1 MGREDVDSQILTSA
15 IKNKLVSFPQLL
27 SRFGTFILKSAIC
40 NCIRLLPA
48 SLWMLMCP
56 AFIEAQ
62 PPSSRGSVLERDG
75 ELRNAPRAM
84 QDRPFSRNNAQPI
97 ATPRV
102 DARRISKPG
111 RKISAP
117 GERVEKKNDK
127 GVSFGTTMI
136 FLSLIVGLI
145 LVVAKLWLKH
155 GPIVSAGLPP
165 EVIEVLGKRNIDA
178 RQSIHLVRMGSRILV
193 LGSSAE
199 GLRTLSELTDPVEV
213 DFIAGACRSRNHDNA
228 VTQSF
233 RALFKKQLPRDKSKT
248 AAASRPATSAPVR
261 PVAAER
267 FELEST
273 RHGET
278 RLEEAHG

>member
-1 MGREDVDSQILTSA
+1 
-15 IKNKLVSFPQLL
+15 
-27 SRFGTFILKSAIC
+27 
-40 NCIRLLPA
+40 
-48 SLWMLMCP
+48 MCP
-56 AFIEAQ
+56 ALIEAQ
-62 PPSSRGSVLERDG
+62 PFPSSGSVLERDG
-75 ELRNAPRAM
+75 GLRNAPHAM
-84 QDRPFSRNNAQPI
+84 QDRLFAQNTALPF

-102 DARRISKPG
+102 DARPISKPG

-117 GERVEKKNDK
+117 GESVEKKK
-127 GVSFGTTMI
+127 EKSVSFGMT
-136 FLSLIVGLI
+136 LIVLSSIIGLI

-155 GPIVSAGLPP
+155 GPIVSAGLPS

-213 DFIAGACRSRNHDNA
+213 DFIAGACRSRNRDSA

-233 RALFKKQLPRDKSKT
+233 RALFKKHLPRNEPKT
-248 AAASRPATSAPVR
+248 AAARRPAASARVPS
-261 PVAAER
+261 VAAER
-267 FELEST
+267 FELESND
-273 RHGET
+273 RVET